1 MPPRALDANPWLQV
15 EDHYALCS
23 EVKICST
30 ARAAFEEEA
39 AKLADIKADLFRV
52 VMAAQTKDF
61 I

>member
-1 MPPRALDANPWLQV
+1 M

-39 AKLADIKADLFRV
+39 AKLADIKADLFRI
-52 VMAAQTKDF
+52 VMQAQSKQF
-61 I
+61 L